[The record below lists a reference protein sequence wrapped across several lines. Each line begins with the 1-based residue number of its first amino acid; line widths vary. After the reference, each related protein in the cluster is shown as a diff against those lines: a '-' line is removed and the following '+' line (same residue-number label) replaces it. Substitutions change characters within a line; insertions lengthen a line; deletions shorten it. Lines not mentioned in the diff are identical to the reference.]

1 MTSPYLPDD
10 CIYYILKY
18 LQKYRSTLF
27 NCLLV
32 NRFWCKATVPL
43 LYANP
48 YDNQANKNIILTLI
62 LTFNKKE
69 ILQLKN
75 QLKINN
81 INNINIE
88 KGEEYEPLF
97 EYTKYLE
104 NFNYDKISFI
114 IIKWFESYLNLS
126 YNQRNKIYEN
136 IIPIFHQK
144 ILRQSNNIKQLNI
157 SLYLFYN
164 KNYENFD
171 IKNFKKNL
179 KKLNSLKI
187 ILQDINLT
195 NNEIV
200 QEFLSIITKF
210 CLNLRRLE
218 INSTFQHNNSINN
231 NTKEK
236 IYKIVQKQNNLK
248 IFKISH
254 CEYLLNN
261 ILSSLEF
268 QKNSLIYIEFKYI
281 NFNNVSFK
289 NFINFYNLKY
299 LKFENCKGFI
309 SLDQFEILNH
319 VSFDLKELIFIRNT
333 WNDNITPLIIK
344 YFGASLKELILV
356 GNLKI
361 PVIENISKFC
371 SNNLLNI
378 LEIDI
383 DYYYIDLLVFPYFKN
398 LRIRILYIINYSYY
412 DIDDLL
418 LFNNNNNNLP
428 IINFKEFSIRFHN
441 FHSLHFKKF
450 LENCNDCLEII
461 NFDNFID
468 LEFLLIILN
477 YIERRCNNNLKFLGI
492 NNLENIILNDEEK
505 KLLNQFKSKGIK
517 ILDFY
522 SNYQYDFIF

>member
-48 YDNQANKNIILTLI
+48 YDNQTNKNIILTLI

-210 CLNLRRLE
+210 CL
-218 INSTFQHNNSINN
+218 
-231 NTKEK
+231 
-236 IYKIVQKQNNLK
+236 
-248 IFKISH
+248 
-254 CEYLLNN
+254 
-261 ILSSLEF
+261 
-268 QKNSLIYIEFKYI
+268 
-281 NFNNVSFK
+281 
-289 NFINFYNLKY
+289 
-299 LKFENCKGFI
+299 
-309 SLDQFEILNH
+309 
-319 VSFDLKELIFIRNT
+319 
-333 WNDNITPLIIK
+333 
-344 YFGASLKELILV
+344 
-356 GNLKI
+356 
-361 PVIENISKFC
+361 
-371 SNNLLNI
+371 
-378 LEIDI
+378 
-383 DYYYIDLLVFPYFKN
+383 
-398 LRIRILYIINYSYY
+398 
-412 DIDDLL
+412 
-418 LFNNNNNNLP
+418 
-428 IINFKEFSIRFHN
+428 
-441 FHSLHFKKF
+441 
-450 LENCNDCLEII
+450 
-461 NFDNFID
+461 
-468 LEFLLIILN
+468 
-477 YIERRCNNNLKFLGI
+477 
-492 NNLENIILNDEEK
+492 
-505 KLLNQFKSKGIK
+505 
-517 ILDFY
+517 
-522 SNYQYDFIF
+522 

>member
-1 MTSPYLPDD
+1 M
-10 CIYYILKY
+10 
-18 LQKYRSTLF
+18 
-27 NCLLV
+27 
-32 NRFWCKATVPL
+32 
-43 LYANP
+43 
-48 YDNQANKNIILTLI
+48 
-62 LTFNKKE
+62 
-69 ILQLKN
+69 
-75 QLKINN
+75 
-81 INNINIE
+81 
-88 KGEEYEPLF
+88 
-97 EYTKYLE
+97 
-104 NFNYDKISFI
+104 
-114 IIKWFESYLNLS
+114 
-126 YNQRNKIYEN
+126 
-136 IIPIFHQK
+136 
-144 ILRQSNNIKQLNI
+144 
-157 SLYLFYN
+157 
-164 KNYENFD
+164 
-171 IKNFKKNL
+171 
-179 KKLNSLKI
+179 
-187 ILQDINLT
+187 
-195 NNEIV
+195 
-200 QEFLSIITKF
+200 
-210 CLNLRRLE
+210 E

-319 VSFDLKELIFIRNT
+319 VSFDLKELI
-333 WNDNITPLIIK
+333 
-344 YFGASLKELILV
+344 LV

-371 SNNLLNI
+371 SNNLLNN

-398 LRIRILYIINYSYY
+398 LRIRILDIINYSYY

-418 LFNNNNNNLP
+418 LFNNNNNNNNNLP